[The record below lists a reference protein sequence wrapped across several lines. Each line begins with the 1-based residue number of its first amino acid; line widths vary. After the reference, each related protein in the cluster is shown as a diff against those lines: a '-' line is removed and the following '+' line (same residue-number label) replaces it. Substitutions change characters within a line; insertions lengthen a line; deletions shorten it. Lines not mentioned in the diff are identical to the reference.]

1 MSPPGAVTP
10 GQMPAHYNMPPSPS
24 PIPNQMAMAG
34 YVDARMQ
41 GAHALY
47 QAADLIDDKSLPMN
61 SKPSRAPKLAPLD
74 VFPDGPRDRS
84 DNRQEEEVKFGGSAP
99 MHVKFGGWVVDR
111 RLDLAAVRERAWLE
125 AAADMQA
132 AALSGEWKVPERLR
146 STLQEVLAG
155 PA

>member
-10 GQMPAHYNMPPSPS
+10 GQMPAHFAMPPSPS
-24 PIPNQMAMAG
+24 PIPTQAQMAQM
-34 YVDARMQ
+34 YVDTRNVGHQQPYPIPEQPDLKDWQ
-41 GAHALY
+41 GGQGNAGKA
-47 QAADLIDDKSLPMN
+47 
-61 SKPSRAPKLAPLD
+61 SRAPKLAPLD
-74 VFPDGPRDRS
+74 VFHDGPRDRLQ
-84 DNRQEEEVKFGGSAP
+84 DNRVDTRAEEEAKL
-99 MHVKFGGWVVDR
+99 GGWVVDR

>member
-1 MSPPGAVTP
+1 
-10 GQMPAHYNMPPSPS
+10 
-24 PIPNQMAMAG
+24 
-34 YVDARMQ
+34 
-41 GAHALY
+41 
-47 QAADLIDDKSLPMN
+47 
-61 SKPSRAPKLAPLD
+61 
-74 VFPDGPRDRS
+74 
-84 DNRQEEEVKFGGSAP
+84 
-99 MHVKFGGWVVDR
+99 VVDR